1 MLKTAFKLLFLF
13 LGLFAS
19 LTGVTLAADSE
30 LSIDVSE
37 SYFVKE
43 NYLQR
48 DDLERYDDW
57 EFRRDQ
63 AYNLVRVLPNLSV
76 QVAKGLYGH
85 LGADVTLQNPVPED
99 EGDEL
104 EAEIIRA
111 YMSLKG
117 HHVTMDVGLQSVQLG
132 NAFILADD
140 VWAASIAANLGDAYA
155 ELLAAEVM
163 DKSPIVGLTLGVHPG
178 YFERIELF
186 GIWYSDRNDTFAE
199 SVPFIYQVLFDL
211 KSEGTLY
218 YFGVAADLF
227 VGDTLL
233 SVVGAY
239 QTGQY
244 TIDYRTVGGQT
255 GTSENDV
262 HAYFGDISLEKNLS
276 DWFTAGLFCFV
287 ASGDDQF
294 QGGDLECF
302 VSILPYNS
310 RAAIFFDPDFLD
322 INDNERLTYGGGY
335 FGGVI
340 APGINLTMV
349 SDMGLTFEAALIY
362 LYADKALADDS
373 QWYGWEVDL
382 GISYA
387 FRDRYTLFC
396 EAAQFEHGD
405 YYESLFGEKPDPA
418 VRFSAG
424 LRAYF

>member
-1 MLKTAFKLLFLF
+1 MLKTTFKLLFLF
-13 LGLFAS
+13 LGLSA
-19 LTGVTLAADSE
+19 GWPVVTLAADSD

-48 DDLERYDDW
+48 DDLERYDSW

-63 AYNLVRVLPNLSV
+63 AYNLVRVRPNLSV
-76 QVAKGLYGH
+76 QAAKGLYGH

-104 EAEIIRA
+104 EAEITCA
-111 YMSLKG
+111 YVSLKG
-117 HHVTMDVGLQSVQLG
+117 RHVTADLGLQSVQLG

-140 VWAASIAANLGDAYA
+140 TWAASIVANSGNAYA
-155 ELLAAEVM
+155 ELLAAQVM
-163 DKSPIVGLTLGVHPG
+163 DRSPMVGLTLGVRPG
-178 YFERIELF
+178 YFEHVELF
-186 GIWYSDRNDTFAE
+186 GIWYSDQDDTFAE
-199 SVPFIYQVLFDL
+199 SVPFIYQVLYDL

-218 YFGVAADLF
+218 YFGAAADLF
-227 VGDTLL
+227 VGDALL

-239 QTGQY
+239 QTGHY
-244 TIDYRTVGGQT
+244 TLNYRTVGGQT
-255 GTSENDV
+255 GASENDV

-294 QGGDLECF
+294 KGGELECF
-302 VSILPYNS
+302 VSILPYNP
-310 RAAIFFDPDFLD
+310 RATIFFDPDLLD
-322 INDNERLTYGGGY
+322 INDAERLIYGGGF

-340 APGINLTMV
+340 APGLNLTLV
-349 SDMGLTFEAALIY
+349 SDRGLTFEAALIY

-382 GISYA
+382 GISYT

-396 EAAQFEHGD
+396 EAARFEHGD
-405 YYESLFGEKPDPA
+405 YYASLFGEKPDPA

-424 LRAYF
+424 LRAFF